1 MSTTSQLQLGTLI
14 RNSMLELILTCVLLF
29 GITTIVRFV
38 VGPSPISRA
47 LPQIHV
53 QLFLVGAL
61 VAVLLSLLIISRPG
75 KISGGHMN
83 PAISLAMWRFGVFP
97 GVGIVPYIAAQ
108 LLGSILGVLAAR
120 VVWGPVVAR
129 PPVLYAVIQPAPVWS
144 SVPLFAAE
152 PIGMGLIVFVVG
164 YFLSI
169 PRLAPNVPW
178 LVGVLI
184 GLGIALLGTQ
194 SGGSLNPARQFGPAV
209 VSAHTAKLWVFL
221 VAPMVGAELGA
232 QLLRALR
239 KRRQVLTHRLCGTH
253 PDGARLDDPRSE
265 ARPSWMIVG
274 AALRGRPS
282 LEMPAEGRPRRDA
295 PTKTHKYFE

>member
-1 MSTTSQLQLGTLI
+1 MSTTSQLQPGALI
-14 RNSMLELILTCVLLF
+14 RNSMLELILTSVLLF

-38 VGPSPISRA
+38 VGASPISRA

-61 VAVLLSLLIISRPG
+61 VAVLLSLLIISRAG
-75 KISGGHMN
+75 KVSGGHMN

-97 GVGIVPYIAAQ
+97 AVGIVPYIGAQ

-120 VVWGPVVAR
+120 VVWGPIVAR

-144 SVPLFAAE
+144 SAQLFAAE
-152 PIGMGLIVFVVG
+152 LIGMGLIVFVVG
-164 YFLSI
+164 YFLSD
-169 PRLAPNVPW
+169 PRLAPKVPG
-178 LVGVLI
+178 LVGILI

-194 SGGSLNPARQFGPAV
+194 SGGSVNPARQFGPAV
-209 VSAHTAKLWVFL
+209 VSAHTNNLWVFL
-221 VAPMVGAELGA
+221 LAPMVGAELGA

-265 ARPSWMIVG
+265 ARPPLK
-274 AALRGRPS
+274 AA
-282 LEMPAEGRPRRDA
+282 A
-295 PTKTHKYFE
+295 

>member
-1 MSTTSQLQLGTLI
+1 MSTKSQLQPGTLI
-14 RNSMLELILTCVLLF
+14 RNSAFELMLTCVLLF
-29 GITTIVRFV
+29 GVTTFVRFV

-47 LPQIHV
+47 LPQIHFE
-53 QLFLVGAL
+53 LFLVGAL
-61 VAVLLSLLIISRPG
+61 VAVLLSLLIISPPG
-75 KISGGHMN
+75 KVSGGHMN

-97 GVGIVPYIAAQ
+97 AVGIAPYMAAQ

-144 SVPLFAAE
+144 TASVFAAE
-152 PIGMGLIVFVVG
+152 LIGMGLIVFVVG
-164 YFLSI
+164 YFLSN
-169 PRLAPNVPW
+169 PRLAPKVPW
-178 LVGVLI
+178 LVGILI

-221 VAPMVGAELGA
+221 VAPIVGAELGA
-232 QLLRALR
+232 QLLRTFR

-253 PDGARLDDPRSE
+253 PDGARLDDPRAE
-265 ARPSWMIVG
+265 PRPLMK
-274 AALRGRPS
+274 AA
-282 LEMPAEGRPRRDA
+282 A
-295 PTKTHKYFE
+295 

>member
-1 MSTTSQLQLGTLI
+1 MSTTSPLQLGTLL
-14 RNSMLELILTCVLLF
+14 RSSMLELVLTCVLLF
-29 GITTIVRFV
+29 GVTTFVRIVI
-38 VGPSPISRA
+38 GPSPISRE

-53 QLFLVGAL
+53 QLFLLGAL
-61 VAVLLSLLIISRPG
+61 VALLLSLLIVSPPG
-75 KISGGHMN
+75 KVSGGHMN

-97 GVGIVPYIAAQ
+97 AVGIAPYVAAQ

-120 VVWGPVVAR
+120 VVWGAVVAR
-129 PPVLYAVIQPAPVWS
+129 PPVLYAVIQPALVWS
-144 SVPLFAAE
+144 SVPLIAAE
-152 PIGMGLIVFVVG
+152 LTGMGLIVFLVG

-178 LVGVLI
+178 LVGILI
-184 GLGIALLGTQ
+184 GLAIALLGTQ
-194 SGGSLNPARQFGPAV
+194 SGGCVNPARQFGPAV
-209 VSAHTAKLWVFL
+209 VSAHTDKLWVFL

-265 ARPSWMIVG
+265 ARPPMK
-274 AALRGRPS
+274 AA
-282 LEMPAEGRPRRDA
+282 A
-295 PTKTHKYFE
+295 

>member
-1 MSTTSQLQLGTLI
+1 MSTTSQLQFVGLI
-14 RNSMLELILTCVLLF
+14 RNSVLELILTCVLLF

-38 VGPSPISRA
+38 VGDSPISRA

-61 VAVLLSLLIISRPG
+61 VAVLLSLLIVSRAG
-75 KISGGHMN
+75 KVSGGHMN

-97 GVGIVPYIAAQ
+97 AIGIVPYIAAQ
-108 LLGSILGVLAAR
+108 LLGSMLGVLAAR
-120 VVWGPVVAR
+120 AVWGEIVGR

-144 SVPLFAAE
+144 SAPLFVAE
-152 PIGMGLIVFVVG
+152 VVG
-164 YFLSI
+164 MALLVFLVGYCLSI

-178 LVGVLI
+178 LVGTLI
-184 GLGIALLGTQ
+184 GLAIALFGTQ

-232 QLLRALR
+232 QLLRACR

-253 PDGARLDDPRSE
+253 PDGARLDDPRGE
-265 ARPSWMIVG
+265 ARPLMK
-274 AALRGRPS
+274 AA
-282 LEMPAEGRPRRDA
+282 
-295 PTKTHKYFE
+295 

>member
-1 MSTTSQLQLGTLI
+1 MSTTSQLELGTLI
-14 RNSMLELILTCVLLF
+14 RNSMLELILTSALLF

-61 VAVLLSLLIISRPG
+61 VALLLSGLIVSRPG

-97 GVGIVPYIAAQ
+97 AVGIVPYIAAQ
-108 LLGSILGVLAAR
+108 LIGSILGVLAAR
-120 VVWGPVVAR
+120 VAWGPIVAQ
-129 PPVLYAVIQPAPVWS
+129 PPVLYAVIQPAPDWS
-144 SVPLFAAE
+144 TAQLFAAE
-152 PIGMGLIVFVVG
+152 LIFMGLIVFVVG
-164 YFLSI
+164 YFLSN
-169 PRLAPNVPW
+169 PRLAPKVPW
-178 LVGVLI
+178 LVGILI

-209 VSAHTAKLWVFL
+209 ASAHTAKLWVFL
-221 VAPMVGAELGA
+221 VAPIVGAELGA
-232 QLLRALR
+232 QLLRGLR
-239 KRRQVLTHRLCGTH
+239 KRRQQVLTHRLCGTR

-265 ARPSWMIVG
+265 ARPPMK
-274 AALRGRPS
+274 AA
-282 LEMPAEGRPRRDA
+282 A
-295 PTKTHKYFE
+295 